1 MKKKFGF
8 TMAELLVSLFIVM
21 VIATAMAPI
30 VGPKKTTPNKQRIA
44 HGVYQA
50 FYDNNGVLHCYR
62 HDSNGESQPAPQD
75 GVCNFVPPKAN
86 SYYVTIIGAGGD
98 GSGFDNSGNVR
109 KDFAYYL
116 ISDAKDKSG
125 ELRTNEHFRADF
137 REAPK
142 VIQQLYEETVKESK
156 YKVDGNDAFRVQYPI
171 RGAAYGPGGN
181 KQTNI
186 IPPYC
191 DNYPSRPL
199 PAECE
204 NGLINY
210 GAQGGRAMVGFIQAV
225 LGKDSKVEQKVVG
238 GGWAIPGQK
247 EYEGEESYAQLCV
260 DGKCIKIFPAQRGGD
275 ATSILG
281 ITEHPTSSEVQDGRV
296 IVSGCNLQVK
306 GSESQTNSSDCVVW
320 PGFRITSG
328 PYASESQGGTNARPL
343 DARVPKSFQ
352 YESRNPEIKFYH
364 GYRGEQGQVITKV
377 YGDLQGKNLR
387 LQPALRALDNQR
399 HITYSR
405 LFSIDDNQQKEILNA
420 RSGRTGGYDKPKPYG
435 EYSVSYHMQNMPI
448 FPLLGDESIIS
459 PEKLNQTITYQ
470 TFGLHSLIQR
480 IQEQGVGARV
490 GEGGSGSYPLIF
502 NESPKTSNSITYCI
516 NPFKRLE
523 IDGVLKY
530 YYCAKEEFYGNPLYY
545 NTIKKEKV
553 YKINENAIPACQT
566 TMEGTPATAESTYTK
581 YDGSGSKQQFCPAQH
596 GGGGAIIISW

>member
-125 ELRTNEHFRADF
+125 ELRTNEHFKDDF
-137 REAPK
+137 REAPQ
-142 VIQQLYEETVKESK
+142 VIQDLYEETVRNSK
-156 YKVDGNDAFRVQYPI
+156 YKVINHDAFRVRYVI
-171 RGAAYGPGGN
+171 EGAGYGPGTDYPTPI
-181 KQTNI
+181 KPPECAS
-186 IPPYC
+186 IP
-191 DNYPSRPL
+191 NPL
-199 PAECE
+199 PDACVHGIK
-204 NGLINY
+204 NK
-210 GAQGGRAMVGFIQAV
+210 GGSGGHAKVGFIQAV
-225 LGKDSKVEQKVVG
+225 LNKDSEVFQEVVG
-238 GGWAIPGQK
+238 NGWQGSNP
-247 EYEGEESYAQLCV
+247 YAKLCV
-260 DGKCIKIFPAQRGGD
+260 DGKCMTMYPAQQGYP
-275 ATSILG
+275 ATADISY
-281 ITEHPTSSEVQDGRV
+281 HPPAGQDGRV
-296 IVSGCNLQVK
+296 EITGCNLSVE
-306 GSESQTNSSDCVVW
+306 GNNATNSSDCHAW
-320 PGFRITSG
+320 NGSTGITC
-328 PYASESQGGTNARPL
+328 PYCDTKGGDYGDLTRPL
-343 DARVPKSFQ
+343 DDRVPKSFP

-502 NESPKTSNSITYCI
+502 NESPKTSNSITYSI

-523 IDGVLKY
+523 ENDVVKY

-545 NTIKKEKV
+545 TTIKKEKRHN
-553 YKINENAIPACQT
+553 INVDVIPACQK
-566 TMEGTPATAESTYTK
+566 TMEGIPATVESTYKK
-581 YDGSGSKQQFCPAQH
+581 YDGSDSMQKFCPAQH